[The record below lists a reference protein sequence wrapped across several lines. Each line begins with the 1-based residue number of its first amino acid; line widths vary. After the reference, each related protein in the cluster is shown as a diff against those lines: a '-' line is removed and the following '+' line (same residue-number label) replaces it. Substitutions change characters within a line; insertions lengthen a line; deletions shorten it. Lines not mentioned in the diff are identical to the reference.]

1 MRGDSIMTPKEE
13 KSPRAS
19 PPVNPLMG
27 WARQGIES
35 FVAAQ
40 KILLDLAAQ
49 EKALLVGL
57 VRENLGKPISRPA
70 ATLAG
75 LADMGVRNFTTAGK
89 ILLDLAAG
97 ETALVVDGVK
107 EGLRLP
113 AAGSAV
119 AEVARHRVDTI
130 VGMQKRLLD
139 TAAEQTH
146 AMAESYQEGKGLM
159 AGARVVELARRG
171 IEGFVE
177 CEKKFLDLAAHE
189 VNAANKGGKPNGKP
203 RERMEV
209 LTKLARQG
217 AEKYIDAQKR
227 LLELAMEELDT
238 VQKVRGDRKVAGRK
252 PLQQSWGEL
261 TEKALLNLAI
271 KPKRGVAHEAGPRAR
286 GRRVHVRAHKTAG
299 ARTTVAV

>member
-1 MRGDSIMTPKEE
+1 MRGDSIMVAKG
-13 KSPRAS
+13 KQSPRAS
-19 PPVNPLMG
+19 PPGNLLMG

-40 KILLDLAAQ
+40 RILLDLAAQ
-49 EKALLVGL
+49 ENALLVGM
-57 VRENLGKPISRPA
+57 VRENLGKPMSRPG

-75 LADMGVRNFTTAGK
+75 MADKGVKNFTSAGK
-89 ILLDLAAG
+89 ILLDLADG
-97 ETALVVDGVK
+97 GTGLVTDGMK

-113 AAGSAV
+113 VAAGAV

-159 AGARVVELARRG
+159 AGAKVVELARRG
-171 IEGFVE
+171 IDGFVE
-177 CEKKFLDLAAHE
+177 SEKKFLDLAAHE
-189 VNAANKGGKPNGKP
+189 VSAATKGGKPNGKP

-217 AEKYIDAQKR
+217 AEKYIDAQKK

-238 VQKVRGDRKVAGRK
+238 VQKVRGDRKVAGR
-252 PLQQSWGEL
+252 
-261 TEKALLNLAI
+261 
-271 KPKRGVAHEAGPRAR
+271 
-286 GRRVHVRAHKTAG
+286 
-299 ARTTVAV
+299 